1 MITIGILLDTSVLN
15 IRTASFVS
23 GSFFVVVVA
32 SEVNGIDDVV
42 DDTVDEIVVVGIVA
56 DGIVV
61 NEIVVDALAFVK

>member
-1 MITIGILLDTSVLN
+1 MITIGTLLDSYVLN

-42 DDTVDEIVVVGIVA
+42 DDTVDEIVVVGIVV
-56 DGIVV
+56 DG
-61 NEIVVDALAFVK
+61 IVVDALAFVK